1 MPPKARTGPSKGG
14 DKRSS
19 SSKPSTS
26 ASSSKSKKPSGPRPK
41 PVQQKT
47 KSKTP
52 TLKKKPPHLRYTE
65 KDLKLPS
72 LNGIRPAGVQKP
84 PNAKKGKTFVDDKE
98 QMNAI
103 LAIVMAEKEGN
114 IESKMMRS
122 RQLEE
127 VREARRIEAEKRVE
141 SKKAGLEERKKGIKE
156 DGRKKGKGSR
166 DDSGPAGAEVT
177 QEKVGP
183 RKLRKRVSFG

>member
-1 MPPKARTGPSKGG
+1 MPPKARTGPSKFGN
-14 DKRSS
+14 KRQS

-47 KSKTP
+47 KSKTS

-84 PNAKKGKTFVDDKE
+84 PNAKKDDKE

-156 DGRKKGKGSR
+156 DGRKKGKGSNR
-166 DDSGPAGAEVT
+166 DDSGSTGAEVV

-183 RKLRKRVSFG
+183 KKLRKRVSFG